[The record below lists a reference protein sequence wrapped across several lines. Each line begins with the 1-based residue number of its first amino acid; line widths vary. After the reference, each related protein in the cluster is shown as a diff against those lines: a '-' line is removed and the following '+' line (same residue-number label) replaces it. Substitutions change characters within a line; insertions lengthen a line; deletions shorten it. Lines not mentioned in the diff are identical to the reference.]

1 MILVTDS
8 YTDTIHNFIY
18 SPKASTKDRNT
29 YTSSTVNQHNTVK
42 SIKLM
47 QYFVTLIT
55 PPNGTVLD
63 PFSGSGSTGV
73 AALLKGFDFI
83 GVEKELGHYNL
94 AKERL
99 TNCKASLIQPPST
112 NA

>member
-1 MILVTDS
+1 MNISQKQFDLLPMELQS
-8 YTDTIHNFIY
+8 YFDKDTINNNH
-18 SPKASTKDRNT
+18 T
-29 YTSSTVNQHNTVK
+29 TVK